1 LSKREVFV
9 KIIKMY
15 GGPFNNNAGGLEER
29 ITDNWI
35 NQNVPGGVNSK
46 S

>member
-1 LSKREVFV
+1 
-9 KIIKMY
+9 MY
-15 GGPFNNNAGGLEER
+15 NPNNNAGGMGER

-46 S
+46 HLFHFNLNKIIVI

>member
-1 LSKREVFV
+1 
-9 KIIKMY
+9 MY
-15 GGPFNNNAGGLEER
+15 GGGYNAGNNMEER

-46 S
+46 FLVIPYPRNR